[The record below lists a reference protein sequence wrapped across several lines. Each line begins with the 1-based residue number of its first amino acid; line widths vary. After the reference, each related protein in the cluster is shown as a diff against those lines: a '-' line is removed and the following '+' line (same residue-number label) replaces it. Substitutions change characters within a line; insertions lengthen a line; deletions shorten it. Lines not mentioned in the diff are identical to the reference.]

1 MREQKETKLVKR
13 LTALYFYFQIKVKV
27 NVNLGSEDKY
37 LSHFAWMSL
46 VWCSP
51 AHHEALS
58 RLRPGF
64 KSRYEHHSI
73 DLLSA
78 METQKEVLVLSKKNQ
93 SSPTKSYEQRYV
105 EKNAPNTITYTS

>member
-1 MREQKETKLVKR
+1 MREQKETKLDKR
-13 LTALYFYFQIKVKV
+13 LTTLHFYFQIKVKV

-37 LSHFAWMSL
+37 LSHFAWLSL

-73 DLLSA
+73 DYCSFITPDSG
-78 METQKEVLVLSKKNQ
+78 TQ
-93 SSPTKSYEQRYV
+93 
-105 EKNAPNTITYTS
+105 NTVCH

>member
-1 MREQKETKLVKR
+1 MREQKETKLNKGVA
-13 LTALYFYFQIKVKV
+13 ALYFYFQIKVKV

-37 LSHFAWMSL
+37 LSHFAWLSL

-64 KSRYEHHSI
+64 KSRYEHLSI
-73 DLLSA
+73 ECCSHITPDYRP
-78 METQKEVLVLSKKNQ
+78 Q
-93 SSPTKSYEQRYV
+93 
-105 EKNAPNTITYTS
+105 NTVCPVST